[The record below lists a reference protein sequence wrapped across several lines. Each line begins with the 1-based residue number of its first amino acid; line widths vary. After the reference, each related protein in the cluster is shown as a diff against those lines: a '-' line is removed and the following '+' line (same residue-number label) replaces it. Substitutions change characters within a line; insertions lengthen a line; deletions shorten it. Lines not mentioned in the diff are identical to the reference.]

1 LDEDFTNIRDLLSFR
16 DKEDEEREGDLPLFK
31 DDNNVDEYDK
41 LMRQMIFEPRAQPT
55 NALRTA
61 EQIAL
66 AERERLEQLE
76 RARLKRMNQEPD
88 EHEDEESD
96 DQAPP
101 PQLTAVKSKRV
112 SADDLGDE
120 DYTNILP
127 AEEEDSEAND
137 VHSGE
142 ESDESA
148 QDGEAA
154 SDEASESDHV
164 GTSVFEQRGL
174 STLPPLSSL
183 LNKHNKYTQVTELD
197 TAAEIPFT
205 IGMPPSFK
213 EFNQLMK
220 NQSVV
225 RQYVIIK
232 RLRTCYHV
240 SLLPENKEVMKV
252 CALFLCTM
260 IVIIRCSTSTVI

>member
-1 LDEDFTNIRDLLSFR
+1 MLSFR
-16 DKEDEEREGDLPLFK
+16 DKEADEEHEGDLPLFK
-31 DDNNVDEYDK
+31 DDTNVDEYDK

-76 RARLKRMNQEPD
+76 RARLKRMNQEPE
-88 EHEDEESD
+88 EHEDEESAEEAPQ
-96 DQAPP
+96 QA
-101 PQLTAVKSKRV
+101 AVKSKRV

-127 AEEEDSEAND
+127 PGEEDSEAND
-137 VHSGE
+137 VN
-142 ESDESA
+142 SDEENGEGE
-148 QDGEAA
+148 QEDGEDAM
-154 SDEASESDHV
+154 SDEASASESA
-164 GTSVFEQRGL
+164 GTSLFEQRGL

-183 LNKHNKYTQVTELD
+183 LNKHNKYTQITDLEP
-197 TAAEIPFT
+197 TAEIPFT

-225 RQYVIIK
+225 RQYTIIK

-252 CALFLCTM
+252 RRA
-260 IVIIRCSTSTVI
+260 

>member
-1 LDEDFTNIRDLLSFR
+1 MSFR
-16 DKEDEEREGDLPLFK
+16 DKEDEEEHEGDLPLFK

-61 EQIAL
+61 EQMAL

-96 DQAPP
+96 EQAAP

-112 SADDLGDE
+112 SADDLGEE

-127 AEEEDSEAND
+127 ADEEDSEAND
-137 VHSGE
+137 VNSGE
-142 ESDESA
+142 ENGEGELDEVMN
-148 QDGEAA
+148 
-154 SDEASESDHV
+154 DEGSESENA

-197 TAAEIPFT
+197 PTAEIPFT

-252 CALFLCTM
+252 WLSYCLTTRL
-260 IVIIRCSTSTVI
+260 